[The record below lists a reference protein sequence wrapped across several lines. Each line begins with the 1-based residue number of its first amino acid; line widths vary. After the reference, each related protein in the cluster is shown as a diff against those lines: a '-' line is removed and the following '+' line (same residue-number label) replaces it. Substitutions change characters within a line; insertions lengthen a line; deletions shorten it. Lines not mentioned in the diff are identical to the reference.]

1 VSITLKGN
9 YSGKITKS
17 FTIKKTQ
24 KITVKVAKKTYKAS
38 ALKKKV
44 ASFSIG
50 TKRLGTGK
58 ITYSCKSKSIKISS
72 KGKVTVAKKTKKGTY
87 TITIK
92 VAEDKTYYGGSKK
105 VKVVVK

>member
-1 VSITLKGN
+1 VLSAGTDYSISYSNNTKVGTGKVSITLKGN

-44 ASFSIG
+44 AMHHIN
-50 TKRLGTGK
+50 
-58 ITYSCKSKSIKISS
+58 
-72 KGKVTVAKKTKKGTY
+72 TVVRMNCA
-87 TITIK
+87 IL
-92 VAEDKTYYGGSKK
+92 
-105 VKVVVK
+105 